1 MTSIKIFRPCEELFL
16 NLAKNNSSFG
26 VLLLNSPVKLNN
38 IKLRKIWNQA
48 NIRVLVDGGSECWM
62 NWKENL
68 NKKKDDLYMPHL
80 LTGDFDS
87 ISTETLEKLKKI
99 NGVQVIHTPDQE
111 ETDFTK
117 ALEILNDYKEQK
129 KIEIDKIYV
138 LTEIAG
144 RLDHLMANIN
154 TLYRSESILP
164 NTSVFLLCSDSFSWL
179 LKPGTYKISIPEILR
194 ENKNWCSL
202 VPIGSPAVV
211 TTSGLKWNLDKTKLE
226 FGGLIS
232 TSNSYNGS
240 AEVEIETSSC
250 LLWTMSTRG
259 LL

>member
-38 IKLRKIWNQA
+38 IKLRKIWNQVIKVICYEA

-144 RLDHLMANIN
+144 
-154 TLYRSESILP
+154 
-164 NTSVFLLCSDSFSWL
+164 SDSFSWL